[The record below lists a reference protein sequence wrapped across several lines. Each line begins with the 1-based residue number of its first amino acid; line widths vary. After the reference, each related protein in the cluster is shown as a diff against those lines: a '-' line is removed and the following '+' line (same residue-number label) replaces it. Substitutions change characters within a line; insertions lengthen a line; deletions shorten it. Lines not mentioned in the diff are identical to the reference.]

1 MRSEKTNYTFKYFV
15 YQLGQLKGIIIFATI
30 FSMLF
35 FQCLFVTQSDFSI
48 DLTVSFLILA
58 IISFIGLVA
67 VSFIAPLKAMK
78 HLYTKTSADN
88 ILSLPLTSTQRF
100 IADICAGFGAF
111 AVPFAVSIPVS
122 FVVRKFLGVG
132 MDFKIVFLAF
142 FLLLMFAAFNTLLIN
157 CCGRKTEAILYPIAL
172 NMAVPLF
179 TILGTFI
186 SYYNSYGLTSNYGN
200 SSAGFW
206 QALDGFL
213 GYFAGVT
220 SPLGALFLAVI
231 KPIQIPIIVSAVM
244 TIVFLAISF
253 VLYKKRPAQRIG
265 QPFVFRPVFA
275 ITTIFI
281 SISAIIAYI
290 AVSLNFTADTE
301 FKLGSNIIA
310 VLVIVFI
317 LMLIMEFVNSKR
329 IKSMPKF
336 LIKYAATTV
345 GGLLLCLVLY
355 NSEGFGIVGYI
366 PADDNIDYIKISQY
380 GRAYNSDNSATIAGG
395 SDAAKLITD
404 FHKDRLENRND
415 EIYGEYYNTFNITY
429 YLKNGQVVERSYP
442 KAEYSFWSE
451 LYSSEGYRLDKI
463 NALELSDSIKY
474 YVSPQDMYIYQ
485 SDDAECLVEL
495 VNEHNENICYYRESG
510 KTIPEKLISALKADL
525 SEDTEYGRHSDAAIG
540 RLKVSAYT
548 FLEYVP
554 IYESYVYTLAYLNS
568 MGAQIPTAE
577 QTAQDGADSSLYY
590 SVVRVPCT
598 NTDNSVIS
606 AEMIL
611 ISEKEYK
618 SLLSREALY
627 NTSSDNEY
635 KYYLVLGISS
645 WFIGSPKYYT
655 TGNYD
660 REAQLQ
666 KLEEAGVKAAETTF
680 GSMLYS
686 TAVDIE
692 YDFHCNLINEEMYD
706 ELNEMFNERVVIESI
721 Y

>member
-1 MRSEKTNYTFKYFV
+1 MHSEKTNYTFKYFL

-35 FQCLFVTQSDFSI
+35 FPCLFITQSNSSVDI
-48 DLTVSFLILA
+48 TVSCLILT
-58 IISFIGLVA
+58 IISFFGLVA

-122 FVVRKFLGVG
+122 FVVRELLNVG

-186 SYYNSYGLTSNYGN
+186 SYYNSYGLTSIYG
-200 SSAGFW
+200 SFSDGFW
-206 QALDGFL
+206 QALNGFL

-220 SPLGALFLAVI
+220 SPIGALFLAVI

-265 QPFVFRPVFA
+265 QPFVFKPVFA
-275 ITTIFI
+275 ITTVFI

-290 AVSLNFTADTE
+290 AISLDFTVDTE
-301 FKLGSNIIA
+301 FKFGSNIVA

-317 LMLIMEFVNSKR
+317 LMLIMEFINSKR
-329 IKSMPKF
+329 IKSIPKF

-355 NSEGFGIVGYI
+355 NSEGFGIVSYI
-366 PADDNIDYIKISQY
+366 PADDNIDYIHINQY
-380 GRAYNSDNSATIAGG
+380 GRTYNSDNSATIAGG
-395 SDAAKLITD
+395 TDAAKLITD
-404 FHKDRLENRND
+404 LHKNRLENRD
-415 EIYGEYYNTFNITY
+415 YGEYDEDFDEISICY
-429 YLKNGQVVERSYP
+429 YLKNGQMVERSYP

-463 NALELSDSIKY
+463 NALELSSSYDFYMGDHEY
-474 YVSPQDMYIYQ
+474 YFYQ
-485 SDDAECLVEL
+485 SEDSECLVEL
-495 VNEHNENICYYRESG
+495 VNMHNENICYYRESG
-510 KTIPEKLISALKADL
+510 KTISEKLISALKADL

-540 RLKVSAYT
+540 KFKLHAFPLS
-548 FLEYVP
+548 EYIT

-590 SVVRVPCT
+590 SIVRIPY
-598 NTDNSVIS
+598 TDNSVS
-606 AEMIL
+606 GAEMIL
-611 ISEKEYK
+611 ISEEEYK
-618 SLLSREALY
+618 SLLSREVLY

-635 KYYLVLGISS
+635 RYYLVLGIND
-645 WFIGSPKYYT
+645 WFIGSPEYYT

-660 REAQLQ
+660 RDEQL
-666 KLEEAGVKAAETTF
+666 KKFEEAGVKTPKTTF

-686 TAVDIE
+686 TAVDID
-692 YDFHCNLINEEMYD
+692 YNFLSNMINEEMYD
-706 ELNEMFNERVVIESI
+706 ELNEMFNERVVINSVIE
-721 Y
+721 

>member
-15 YQLGQLKGIIIFATI
+15 YQLGQLKGIIIFAAI

-35 FQCLFVTQSDFSI
+35 FPCLFVTQA
-48 DLTVSFLILA
+48 DLSVDISVSCLILA
-58 IISFIGLVA
+58 IISFFELVA

-142 FLLLMFAAFNTLLIN
+142 FLLLMFAAFNTLLIT

-186 SYYNSYGLTSNYGN
+186 SYYNSYGLTSSYEI

-213 GYFAGVT
+213 GYFAGAT
-220 SPLGALFLAVI
+220 SPLGAFFLAII

-290 AVSLNFTADTE
+290 AVSLCFTVDTD
-301 FKLGSNIIA
+301 FKFGSNIIA

-329 IKSMPKF
+329 IKSIPKF

-355 NSEGFGIVGYI
+355 KSEGFGIVSYI
-366 PADDNIDYIKISQY
+366 PADDNIDYILISQY

-395 SDAAKLITD
+395 TDAAKLVTD

-429 YLKNGQVVERSYP
+429 YLKNGQTVKRGYP

-463 NALELSDSIKY
+463 NALELSDSY
-474 YVSPQDMYIYQ
+474 TYH
-485 SDDAECLVEL
+485 SDDMDCLVEL
-495 VNEHNENICYYRESG
+495 VNEHNESICYYRESG

-540 RLKVSAYT
+540 KLRLST
-548 FLEYVP
+548 DFLSEYVP

-611 ISEKEYK
+611 ISEEEYK

-645 WFIGSPKYYT
+645 WFIGSPEYYT

-660 REAQLQ
+660 RDAQLQ
-666 KLEEAGVKAAETTF
+666 KFEEAGVKAAETTF

-692 YDFHCNLINEEMYD
+692 YNFYSNLINEEMYG

>member
-1 MRSEKTNYTFKYFV
+1 MHSEKTNYTFKYFL
-15 YQLGQLKGIIIFATI
+15 YQLGQLRGIIIFATI

-35 FQCLFVTQSDFSI
+35 FPCLFITQADLSI
-48 DLTVSFLILA
+48 DISVSCLILA
-58 IISFIGLVA
+58 IISFFGLVA

-100 IADICAGFGAF
+100 IADICAGFGTF

-186 SYYNSYGLTSNYGN
+186 SYYNSYGLTSSYEI

-220 SPLGALFLAVI
+220 SPLGAFFLAII

-281 SISAIIAYI
+281 CISAIIAYI
-290 AVSLNFTADTE
+290 AVSLCFTVDTE
-301 FKLGSNIIA
+301 FKFGSNIVA

-329 IKSMPKF
+329 IKSIPKF

-355 NSEGFGIVGYI
+355 NSEGFGIVSYI
-366 PADDNIDYIKISQY
+366 PDDDSIDYIQISQY
-380 GRAYNSDNSATIAGG
+380 GRTYNSDNYATIAGG

-404 FHKDRLENRND
+404 LHKNRLENRND
-415 EIYGEYYNTFNITY
+415 EIYGQYYNTFNITY
-429 YLKNGQVVERSYP
+429 YLKNGQTVKRGYP

-451 LYSSEGYRLDKI
+451 LYSSEGYRLDRI
-463 NALELSDSIKY
+463 NALELSDSY
-474 YVSPQDMYIYQ
+474 TYH
-485 SDDAECLVEL
+485 SDDVECLVEL

-540 RLKVSAYT
+540 KLKLSTYS
-548 FLEYVP
+548 LSEYVP

-568 MGAQIPTAE
+568 MGAQVPTAE

-590 SVVRVPCT
+590 SIVRLPY
-598 NTDNSVIS
+598 TDDSVSS

-611 ISEKEYK
+611 ISEEEYK
-618 SLLSREALY
+618 SLLSREVLH

-635 KYYLVLGISS
+635 EYYLVLGISD
-645 WFIGSPKYYT
+645 WFIGSPEYYT

-666 KLEEAGVKAAETTF
+666 KFEEAGVKATETTF

-686 TAVDIE
+686 TAVNID
-692 YDFHCNLINEEMYD
+692 YNFHYNLINEEMYG
-706 ELNEMFNERVVIESI
+706 ELNEMFNERVVIESL